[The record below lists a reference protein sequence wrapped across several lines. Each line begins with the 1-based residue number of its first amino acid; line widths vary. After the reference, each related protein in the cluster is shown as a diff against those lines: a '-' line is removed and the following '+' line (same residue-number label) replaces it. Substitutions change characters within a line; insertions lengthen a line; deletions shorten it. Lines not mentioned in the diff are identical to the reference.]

1 MTRMTAALLGV
12 ATLLLTCHRALAIP
26 EGPAEGT
33 PEWTQREA
41 TNYAR
46 TTEAPTE
53 QTSVQFQQ
61 LWNARSQSNNQDWL
75 ARARADPSWVGPPSG
90 NSNVTPLSATWATL
104 WAIPPLTIVVFL
116 ILNFRV
122 FGK

>member
-1 MTRMTAALLGV
+1 MKAPLLIGVAALLV
-12 ATLLLTCHRALAIP
+12 TSHSALAIP

-53 QTSVQFQQ
+53 QANPTFQQ
-61 LWNARSQSNNQDWL
+61 LWNARSQSNQNDWT
-75 ARARADPSWVGPPSG
+75 ARALADPSWVGPPSG
-90 NSNVTPLSATWATL
+90 NSNLTPLSATWATL
-104 WAIPPLTIVVFL
+104 ASGDPTRYPDSAGP
-116 ILNFRV
+116 N
-122 FGK
+122 G